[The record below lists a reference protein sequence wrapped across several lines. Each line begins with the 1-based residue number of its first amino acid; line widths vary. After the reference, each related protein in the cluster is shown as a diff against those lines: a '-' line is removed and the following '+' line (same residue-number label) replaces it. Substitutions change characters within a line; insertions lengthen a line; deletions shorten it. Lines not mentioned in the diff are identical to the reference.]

1 MLGGVVA
8 SPRPWWWFHHH
19 HHHGGGRCHFSKIS
33 KKAKQAREKLKRT
46 KTCGPFMKKIV
57 DWTTDETIEWDDR
70 PGLQNKWTLAEKGW
84 EVQVEW
90 KMTTT
95 KEQGIGVFAQERI
108 EPGTILRRGRLGY
121 NLVQF
126 HNVDDIEAF
135 VAAGSGGAASAA
147 AAAAATGDP
156 ADVAAVDAAVTTS
169 STPAASAATGTS
181 NTREAAKWRYV
192 SDYLWGFHYRTN
204 EGGWPYDEH
213 SSLMFVGMWMPG
225 NGLNHSMYPN
235 TIYRVP
241 PPPGVVGA
249 DVRDK
254 HDAIQLVATREI
266 FEGEQLYDDYRRHGK
281 SPLWLQPLIRRR
293 NLQLN
298 FKDCNDFV
306 VPVVPTIE
314 RPRK

>member
-1 MLGGVVA
+1 
-8 SPRPWWWFHHH
+8 
-19 HHHGGGRCHFSKIS
+19 
-33 KKAKQAREKLKRT
+33 
-46 KTCGPFMKKIV
+46 MKKIV
-57 DWTTDETIEWDDR
+57 DGTANDETIDWDDR
-70 PGLQNKWTLAEKGW
+70 QGLQNKWTLAEKGW

-90 KMTTT
+90 KATTT
-95 KEQGIGVFAQERI
+95 KEHGIGVFAQERI
-108 EPGTILRRGRLGY
+108 EPGAILRRGRLGY

-126 HNVDDIEAF
+126 HTVDDIEAF
-135 VAAGSGGAASAA
+135 VASGSGGPG
-147 AAAAATGDP
+147 AAAATATGDQT
-156 ADVAAVDAAVTTS
+156 DVAAMDADVTASTTTAAAATSSSTTS
-169 STPAASAATGTS
+169 
-181 NTREAAKWRYV
+181 REAAKWRYV

-225 NGLNHSMYPN
+225 NGLNHSLYPN

-241 PPPGVVGA
+241 PPQGVIGA

-254 HDAIQLVATREI
+254 DDAIQLVATREI

-306 VPVVPTIE
+306 VPVVPTLA

>member
-1 MLGGVVA
+1 MLGGIVVA
-8 SPRPWWWFHHH
+8 SPRPWWWFHK

-33 KKAKQAREKLKRT
+33 KKAKRAREKMKRT

-57 DWTTDETIEWDDR
+57 DWTVNDETIDWDDR
-70 PGLQNKWTLAEKGW
+70 SGLQNKWTLAEKGW

-90 KMTTT
+90 KASTT

-135 VAAGSGGAASAA
+135 VAAGNGDAAGATAA
-147 AAAAATGDP
+147 AAAASATAAVSATGDP
-156 ADVAAVDAAVTTS
+156 ADVAAVDATTSTS
-169 STPAASAATGTS
+169 ST
-181 NTREAAKWRYV
+181 REDAKWRYV

-241 PPPGVVGA
+241 PPQGVVGA

-281 SPLWLQPLIRRR
+281 SPMWLQPLIRRR

-306 VPVVPTIE
+306 VPLAPTVE